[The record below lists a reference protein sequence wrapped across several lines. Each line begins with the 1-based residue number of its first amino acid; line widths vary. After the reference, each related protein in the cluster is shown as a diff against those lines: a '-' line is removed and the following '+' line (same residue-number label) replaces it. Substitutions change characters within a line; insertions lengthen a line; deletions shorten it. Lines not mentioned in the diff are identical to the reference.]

1 MRLDDPRATPD
12 ARDGDGLTAAELPAY
27 LRQRGVSPAEAK
39 ITVSALGG
47 GISNTV
53 LLAEWE
59 GGAVVVKQPLAQLR
73 VDDEWS
79 FDRARVFVERDCMA
93 TLADRLPGS
102 APEVVFSDDAR
113 YVFGMTLAPRGGV
126 VWRDEHDVGT
136 EHPAHGDHE
145 RAPPEGR
152 RAHGAARAGARPP

>member
-1 MRLDDPRATPD
+1 M
-12 ARDGDGLTAAELPAY
+12 
-27 LRQRGVSPAEAK
+27 
-39 ITVSALGG
+39 SALGG

-126 VWRDEHDVGT
+126 VWRDEHD
-136 EHPAHGDHE
+136 
-145 RAPPEGR
+145 
-152 RAHGAARAGARPP
+152 AGADPRARSRRLGCSAACTPRPPAAPSSPSASRTRCR